1 MRNLKQKV
9 IESKVEYAVYN
20 QKDEIVVLGNIVEC
34 ARFMNK
40 PMSEIKRYCS
50 DTHIELFNAELV
62 PYVAVEID
70 MVAVE
75 RESAL

>member
-1 MRNLKQKV
+1 MKNLKRNV
-9 IESKVEYAVYN
+9 MESKVEYAVYN
-20 QKDEIVVLGNIVEC
+20 QQDEIVVLGNIVEC

-40 PMSEIKRYCS
+40 PMREIKRYCS
-50 DTHIELFNAELV
+50 DTHIELFNAELA

>member
-1 MRNLKQKV
+1 MKNLKRKV
-9 IESKVEYAVYN
+9 MESKVEYAVYDQEDN
-20 QKDEIVVLGNIVEC
+20 IVVLGNIVEC

-40 PMSEIKRYCS
+40 PMRDIKRYCS

>member
-40 PMSEIKRYCS
+40 PMRDIKRYCS
-50 DTHIELFNAELV
+50 DTHIALFNAELA